1 MGTQTVNTIRNLG
14 PISTYAAHIAESED
28 AALHRLAAQAKARG
42 IKIIQNIVTNAH
54 FATSASNR
62 DKLHAVTLL
71 SCDCAGFLRHSRCMH
86 YAAILEMYHSLPA
99 IVADT
104 GPDSGGDGT
113 GAALPVPTAA
123 DDDVVLSIV
132 PARSPV
138 DQANRTACAAYLD
151 SDRDRAA
158 RWELTSALMGEDYF
172 TAGGMIDRALECWAR
187 TRLGLPS
194 LEIVCTSALC
204 GGRGSFSQ
212 HPTDDV
218 DRCAVCRGAGVIPG
232 HAVNVAVFAERAV
245 KQAA

>member
-1 MGTQTVNTIRNLG
+1 MGTQTVSTVQNLG
-14 PISTYAAHIAESED
+14 TRPVVQTRPVESEA

-42 IKIIQNIVTNAH
+42 VKIIHNIVTNH
-54 FATSASNR
+54 HWATSASQPG
-62 DKLHAVTLL
+62 KLHAVTLY
-71 SCDCAGFLRHSRCMH
+71 SCDCAGFLRHARCMH
-86 YAAILEMYHSLPA
+86 FTAILEMYHSLPP
-99 IVADT
+99 IE
-104 GPDSGGDGT
+104 PDPDGT
-113 GAALPVPTAA
+113 GAALPVPTATV

-132 PARSPV
+132 PSCPPV

-151 SDRDRAA
+151 SDCDRAA

-172 TAGGMIDRALECWAR
+172 TAGGLTDRALDCWAR
-187 TRLGLPS
+187 TRLGLPT

-212 HPTDDV
+212 HPTDGV

-232 HAVNVAVFAERAV
+232 HSVNVAVFAERAV

>member
-1 MGTQTVNTIRNLG
+1 MRTRTVVNLG
-14 PISTYAAHIAESED
+14 PVDAYPAHVGETEA

-54 FATSASNR
+54 FATSASR
-62 DKLHAVTLL
+62 PGTLHTVTLY
-71 SCDCAGFLRHSRCMH
+71 SCDCAGFLRHARCVH
-86 YAAILEMYHSLPA
+86 YAAILEMYHSLPP

-104 GPDSGGDGT
+104 GPDSGPDG
-113 GAALPVPTAA
+113 GGVALPVPPAA

-132 PARSPV
+132 PARSPL

-172 TAGGMIDRALECWAR
+172 RAGGLTDRALETWCR
-187 TRLGLPS
+187 TRLELPT

-204 GGRGSFSQ
+204 GGRGSFGQ

-232 HAVNVAVFAERAV
+232 HSVSGTAFAGTEVAH
-245 KQAA
+245 AA